1 MKRPDKRTIEERNRA
16 PKFDWAN
23 KARSRLWSPTR
34 GISSVP
40 KFALLIG
47 TFFYFGLSPVASGTV
62 GSLVAVVLYFFIPG
76 LQNIIILIFVGI
88 IPVYIAG
95 VWSGGVVE
103 RALGSKDP
111 GIVVIDEVF
120 GQWVTLSFG
129 VGYESDLRFI
139 ILAFIFFRI
148 FDVLKPPGARYFER
162 KDGGTGIMLDDGV
175 AGIYAGIAARLV
187 MYLIL

>member
-1 MKRPDKRTIEERNRA
+1 MQKQNQ

-23 KARSRLWSPTR
+23 KARSRIWSPSR

-47 TFFYFGLSPVASGTV
+47 TFFYSGLSPVASGTA
-62 GSLVAVVLYFFIPG
+62 GSLVAAILYFFIPG
-76 LQNIIILIFVGI
+76 LHNLIILIFAGI
-88 IPVYIAG
+88 VPVYIAG

-103 RALGSKDP
+103 RALGTSDP

-120 GQWVTLSFG
+120 GQWIALAFG
-129 VGYESDLRFI
+129 IGYELDIRFI

-148 FDVLKPPGARYFER
+148 FDVLKPPPARFFER
-162 KDGGTGIMLDDGV
+162 KPGGTGIMLDDGV
-175 AGIYAGIAARLV
+175 AGIYAGITARII
-187 MYLIL
+187 MYLIS